1 MAAARTRCKMVFA
14 WVIATANAAAI
25 RAVLFPM
32 PMHALMEPIAASDR
46 KIRLA
51 KAAANA
57 LIRIRNQQSVAGTT
71 KKSWRIPAALDHL
84 AVAFKKHLPAPQTRK
99 TQHRQRTQ
107 RQRTQRQ
114 LLRTGT
120 QRRQTGTQRRQ
131 TGTQRR
137 QRLRSQRLR
146 TGTQR
151 RRLRTPRRR
160 QPTRLRSQTDSLP
173 ALHQSY
179 VTTLYMTSGSSL
191 LAIFPYESCE
201 QIWYHF

>member
-1 MAAARTRCKMVFA
+1 MVFA

-71 KKSWRIPAALDHL
+71 KKSWRIPAALVHL

-114 LLRTGT
+114 RLPTGT
-120 QRRQTGTQRRQ
+120 QRLR

-137 QRLRSQRLR
+137 QRLRIQRLQ
-146 TGTQR
+146 TGTQL
-151 RRLRTPRRR
+151 RRLRTPRLR
-160 QPTRLRSQTDSLP
+160 QPTRLRSTTYSLP
-173 ALHQSY
+173 AMHQSY
-179 VTTLYMTSGSSL
+179 VTTLHMTSGSSL
-191 LAIFPYESCE
+191 LLLLMCR
-201 QIWYHF
+201 